1 MTVLKRSHFQRRT
14 GLAPEDLDVL
24 ARLPLF
30 TGLSRD
36 AIRDLLADAWVQTF
50 PRNKVLFLQDEPA
63 LRFYVIFEGWVKLF
77 RESEDGD
84 ESVIAVFT
92 NGESFAE
99 AAIFDSRNFPVSA
112 MAVDESRLLV
122 VPADS
127 FIRRIREDSDYALK
141 LMASMSRHL
150 RRLVQ
155 QVEQLTVRST
165 TERLASFLI
174 KLCPEGTGPAVVQL
188 PLDKSLI
195 AGRLGM
201 QPETLSRALA
211 KLRALGVETKGNVV
225 TISNVESLR
234 NLGERRP
241 H

>member
-1 MTVLKRSHFQRRT
+1 MAVLKRTQFQRRT
-14 GLAPEDLDVL
+14 GITREDLEVL

-30 TGLSRD
+30 AGLPRD
-36 AIRDLLADAWVQTF
+36 IIRFLLADAWVQTF
-50 PRNKVLFLQDEPA
+50 PRNTVLFLQDEPA
-63 LRFYVIFEGWVKLF
+63 TRFYVIFEGWVKLF
-77 RESEDGD
+77 RSSEDGD

-99 AAIFDSRNFPVSA
+99 AAIFDSCNFPVSA

-122 VPADS
+122 VPADT
-127 FIRRIREDSDYALK
+127 FVRRIRENSEYALK

-155 QVEQLTVRST
+155 QIEQLTVQST
-165 TERLASFLI
+165 TERLANFLI
-174 KLCPEGTGPAVVQL
+174 KLCPEASGPAVVQL

-211 KLRALGVETKGNVV
+211 KLRALGVETKGNIV
-225 TISNVESLR
+225 TIPNVEHLK
-234 NLGERRP
+234 NLGEGHP